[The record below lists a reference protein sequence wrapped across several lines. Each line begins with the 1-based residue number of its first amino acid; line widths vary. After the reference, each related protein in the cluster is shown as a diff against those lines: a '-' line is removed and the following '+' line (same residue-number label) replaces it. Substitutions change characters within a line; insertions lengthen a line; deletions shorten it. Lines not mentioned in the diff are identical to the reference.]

1 VTRELQFLSVLFA
14 ILLDLRFL
22 QSEHFFDVG
31 LDGLQLFFAFLTLT
45 VFGISGIFRGSEI
58 FDYVLDSL
66 GSRNS
71 CAFQASSGEKPARQ
85 SAHVDLISASQ
96 EHQSQ

>member
-1 VTRELQFLSVLFA
+1 VTFGLKLLFVPLA
-14 ILLDLRFL
+14 SQLDLRL
-22 QSEHFFDVG
+22 LLPEHFFDVG

-45 VFGISGIFRGSEI
+45 VFGISGIFRGSQI